1 MNNCMEKEIIKYIGE
16 NRYLHSLRVMEIALK
31 LGEIHDVNK
40 EKLEIA
46 SILHD
51 CGKIQDKTQLLKTAN
66 NFGIILD
73 TYMRDNKELIHG
85 PLGAKIAEVKFKVTD
100 KEILNAIKYHTTGRE
115 NMTLFDKIIFIAD
128 YIEPSRNFQGIEEVR
143 KMAYEDLDKSIIMA
157 MDKTINFLIDNQILI
172 HTRTVEARNY
182 LIINIMKKEV
192 FG

>member
-1 MNNCMEKEIIKYIGE
+1 MLF
-16 NRYLHSLRVMEIALK
+16 RS
-31 LGEIHDVNK
+31 
-40 EKLEIA
+40 
-46 SILHD
+46 
-51 CGKIQDKTQLLKTAN
+51 
-66 NFGIILD
+66 
-73 TYMRDNKELIHG
+73 
-85 PLGAKIAEVKFKVTD
+85 KIAEVKFKVTD